1 MGDAVRAII
10 DGKINSGD
18 VIVIRYE
25 GPKGGPG
32 FREMLTATS
41 AVVTAGLDGEVALI
55 TDGRF
60 SGGTRGAAMGHIA
73 PEAIVGGP
81 IAVVEEGDTIEIDIP
96 ARKLKVKLSRDEIE
110 NRLAGWSPAT
120 WKRGAKGYLQLWS
133 ALVTS
138 ASEGVILKPPG

>member
-1 MGDAVRAII
+1 
-10 DGKINSGD
+10 
-18 VIVIRYE
+18 
-25 GPKGGPG
+25 
-32 FREMLTATS
+32 
-41 AVVTAGLDGEVALI
+41 
-55 TDGRF
+55 
-60 SGGTRGAAMGHIA
+60 MGHIS